1 MPEEKLSKGR
11 ALGLA
16 VLWTAVTAV
25 WLALFLTWIAFRE
38 FAPVAL
44 GVLAGIALLLSL
56 LICAMWWRCWLETK
70 KLEDTEHNRGGKKH
84 ER

>member
-1 MPEEKLSKGR
+1 MQEEKITKGR

-38 FAPVAL
+38 FAPAAL
-44 GVLAGIALLLSL
+44 GALAGIALLLSL
-56 LICAMWWRCWLETK
+56 LICAIWWRCWLDTK
-70 KLEDTEHNRGGKKH
+70 KMEATEHRGGKKH

>member
-1 MPEEKLSKGR
+1 MPEEKISKGR

-16 VLWTAVTAV
+16 ALWTAVTAV

-38 FAPVAL
+38 FAPAAL
-44 GVLAGIALLLSL
+44 GALAGVALLLSMV
-56 LICAMWWRCWLETK
+56 ICVMWWRCWLETRK
-70 KLEDTEHNRGGKKH
+70 SEDMEHNRGGKKH